1 MEGHPE
7 AVEAHPEAVE
17 AHPGAIE
24 AYPGAVEAHPGAKE
38 AHPGANEVILE
49 LLSLQKQNI
58 GIGSKII
65 ESKTKRKTSVRY

>member
-1 MEGHPE
+1 M
-7 AVEAHPEAVE
+7 E
-17 AHPGAIE
+17 AHPGAME
-24 AYPGAVEAHPGAKE
+24 GHPGAKE

-65 ESKTKRKTSVRY
+65 ESKTKRKTLVRY

>member
-1 MEGHPE
+1 M
-7 AVEAHPEAVE
+7 E
-17 AHPGAIE
+17 AHPGAME
-24 AYPGAVEAHPGAKE
+24 GHPGAKE

-65 ESKTKRKTSVRY
+65 ESKMKRKTLVRY